1 MTKAELINA
10 LNEYDDD
17 DEVLIGLEGF
27 DTAFE
32 IDGIEEVRGKPMLVN
47 ELTPS
52 AYELSWLA
60 QEYYDA
66 NYRKISVDEMDAFNA
81 WRDCL

>member
-1 MTKAELINA
+1 MTKAELISA
-10 LNEYDDD
+10 LNEYDED

-27 DTAFE
+27 DTAFC
-32 IDGIEEVRGKPMLVN
+32 IDEIEEVSGKPMLVN

-52 AYELSWLA
+52 AYELRWLA

-66 NYRKISVDEMDAFNA
+66 NYRKISSDEIEAFEA
-81 WRDCL
+81 WRDLL